1 MVQKSKIVYKIFG
14 NTENISYIYKVNNL
28 KQHKKSVMENQF
40 KKSITAHI
48 ERLHNYYKEE
58 SDKWEIEMKN
68 NPKLK
73 HPREEYIR
81 YHWEYR
87 AYQMLLTNINI
98 GSYDS
103 VEYYENHLKP
113 KTK

>member
-1 MVQKSKIVYKIFG
+1 
-14 NTENISYIYKVNNL
+14 
-28 KQHKKSVMENQF
+28 MENQF
-40 KKSITAHI
+40 KKSITSHI
-48 ERLHNYYKEE
+48 ERLHTYYKEE
-58 SDKWEIEMKN
+58 SDKWEIEMKK